1 MNKKEIYAS
10 VLLASFLSSQ
20 TAVKASL
27 DSELTKWMTRTLKV
41 TTVSIPLLIASLPF
55 IPVVD
60 YYRHKNKN
68 IKGLL
73 KEIESFNINLS
84 SGNYDIN
91 VTAFM
96 PNEFSKNYV
105 SKKFS
110 INDLRNI
117 LLDEI
122 PPKDVSKSSDD
133 TEIVKF
139 LLDFAVKCNNINKN
153 RASLLIKDSFELIFD
168 LKNSKR
174 IEIICLDHSKKEV
187 IGFRIE
193 LSQKNKI

>member
-187 IGFRIE
+187 IVFRIE